1 MRLNDKVAIV
11 TGAGRGIGRAI
22 AERFGAE
29 GATVYAAD
37 IAPGSYEADG
47 VRHVELDVADLER
60 WVSVVSAITGEHGK
74 VDVLVNDAAIVT
86 DFAPLADVD
95 PDGWDQM
102 MRVNLTGA
110 FYGMRSVIPSMVER
124 GGGSIVNIASTAG
137 ISGTRG
143 MTAYSATKGGLRTLT
158 RNAAVTYAA
167 QGIRC
172 NAVVP
177 GVIDT
182 EMLAS
187 AGPEALEAVLAV
199 TPISRPGKP
208 EEIASGVLYLASDE
222 ASYVTGME
230 LVIDGGFLA
239 L

>member
-1 MRLNDKVAIV
+1 MRLDTKVAIV

-29 GATVYAAD
+29 GAAVYAAD

-47 VRHVELDVADLER
+47 VRHVELDVGALDQWAAL
-60 WVSVVSAITGEHGK
+60 VSRVTGEHGK
-74 VDVLVNDAAIVT
+74 VDVLVNCAAIVS

-95 PDGWDQM
+95 PGGWDRM
-102 MRVNLTGA
+102 VRVNLTGA
-110 FYGMRSVIPSMVER
+110 FYGMRSVIPSMVEQ
-124 GGGSIVNIASTAG
+124 GGGSIVNITSTAG

-167 QGIRC
+167 AGVRC

-177 GVIDT
+177 GVVAT
-182 EMLAS
+182 ELLAS

-199 TPISRPGKP
+199 TPISRPGEP
-208 EEIASGVLYLASDE
+208 DEIAGGVLYLASDE
-222 ASYVTGME
+222 ASYVTGTE
-230 LVIDGGFLA
+230 LIIDGGFLA